1 MASSAAGPKPSS
13 MKRFVQLVVAGGLAL
28 VAGLWTLRLSAR
40 WSPPWLVGVALVVAG
55 AAALAAGIGRE
66 LEPAT

>member
-1 MASSAAGPKPSS
+1 ME
-13 MKRFVQLVVAGGLAL
+13 RFVTLVVAGGVAL
-28 VAGLWTLRLSAR
+28 VVGLWTLQLTVKG
-40 WSPPWLVGVALVVAG
+40 SPPWLVGVALVVAG